1 MSYGYRGNGGVI
13 GYVHSW
19 TATKSGVWD
28 TSVRYANQVPA
39 PPNQP
44 GEYQYTTVGSHTFT
58 VPLGITSICVLVVGG
73 GGGGMYYNN
82 NSTTFSYRM
91 NGGGGGG
98 LTYKNNI
105 SCAEGDTFAVVVGA
119 GGSRGAYTYGST
131 AGGTSS
137 FNTSILATGGNPGRY
152 NQNISGGSGSGG
164 DSNPVSYT
172 HLTLPTNRAV

>member
-58 VPLGITSICVLVVGG
+58 VPLGITSIWIGACGAISFITIQCSSSYSISDGISLLIILEKIVVSPEFIVNFLSFLVL
-73 GGGGMYYNN
+73 
-82 NSTTFSYRM
+82 
-91 NGGGGGG
+91 
-98 LTYKNNI
+98 L
-105 SCAEGDTFAVVVGA
+105 
-119 GGSRGAYTYGST
+119 
-131 AGGTSS
+131 
-137 FNTSILATGGNPGRY
+137 SIFQAFHQHQALSLQTP
-152 NQNISGGSGSGG
+152 
-164 DSNPVSYT
+164 P
-172 HLTLPTNRAV
+172 